1 MLDPGAVG
9 GGGYS
14 AEMEYSYVPPLRPFF
29 YALLT
34 LP

>member
-1 MLDPGAVG
+1 MLDPGAG
-9 GGGYS
+9 GGGTQLK
-14 AEMEYSYVPPLRPFF
+14 MEYSYVPPLRPFF